1 MTSITNQQ
9 VKLPEITLCS
19 SQDAR
24 IQFMSKPCK
33 CGNHLFKTTQESETK
48 LQEIINKDSTL
59 KKFSFRVAKSSLAH
73 IKALLDSGN

>member
-24 IQFMSKPCK
+24 IQFTSKQCK
-33 CGNHLFKTTQESETK
+33 CGNQLFKTTQESETK
-48 LQEIINKDSTL
+48 LQEIVNKDGT
-59 KKFSFRVAKSSLAH
+59 
-73 IKALLDSGN
+73 

>member
-24 IQFMSKPCK
+24 IQFTSKQCK
-33 CGNHLFKTTQESETK
+33 CGNQLFKTTQELETK
-48 LQEIINKDSTL
+48 LQEIVNKDGT
-59 KKFSFRVAKSSLAH
+59 
-73 IKALLDSGN
+73 